1 MKKIYFILTVIITI
15 FSINKLYANESKLVV
30 HTYESFISDWGPGPQ
45 IEEEF
50 EKVCNCDLQ
59 FIGIDSSIGILGRLK
74 LEADETNADII
85 LGLDTNL
92 LTAAKNTKLLAKH
105 NIDTSKIDLPI
116 N

>member
-15 FSINKLYANESKLVV
+15 FSINKLYANENTLVV

-50 EKVCNCDLQ
+50 EKFCNCDLQ

-92 LTAAKNTKLLAKH
+92 LAAAKNKQNLK
-105 NIDTSKIDLPI
+105 
-116 N
+116 

>member
-15 FSINKLYANESKLVV
+15 FSINKLYANENILVV

-50 EKVCNCDLQ
+50 EKICNCDLQ

-74 LEADETNADII
+74 I
-85 LGLDTNL
+85 
-92 LTAAKNTKLLAKH
+92 
-105 NIDTSKIDLPI
+105 
-116 N
+116 